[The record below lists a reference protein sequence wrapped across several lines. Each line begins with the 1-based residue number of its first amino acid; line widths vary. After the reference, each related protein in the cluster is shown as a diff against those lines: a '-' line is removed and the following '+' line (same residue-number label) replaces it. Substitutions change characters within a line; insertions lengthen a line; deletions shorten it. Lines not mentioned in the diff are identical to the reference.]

1 MLTVWS
7 GRNEKEVI
15 PINNTRKN
23 IARAKAIQRKNIQRL
38 KQLNPELDNK
48 SGIYFLTRNEPQI
61 YIGQARHLDERLASH
76 LSGYEQHIDLSLKAH
91 GLYSED
97 NPYGYKVN
105 FLHYPESKLDEME
118 QYYIQLYAEKGWAL
132 KNKTA
137 GSQGVGKVKIADFRP
152 AKGYMDGLKQGR
164 KNLAKELSHIIDTH
178 LTVSLKEGKENNK
191 VSQRAFE
198 KFKRLLEE
206 RSYEE

>member
-1 MLTVWS
+1 M
-7 GRNEKEVI
+7 I

-23 IARAKAIQRKNIQRL
+23 IARAKAIQRQNIQRL
-38 KQLNPELDNK
+38 KKLNPDIDNK

-76 LSGYEQHIDLSLKAH
+76 LSGYEQHIDRSLKAH

-137 GSQGVGKVKIADFRP
+137 GSQGVGKVKIADFKP
-152 AKGYMDGLKQGR
+152 AKGYMDGLNQGR
-164 KNLAKELSHIIDTH
+164 KNLAKELSHIIDKH
-178 LTVSLKEGKENNK
+178 LTVQLKPDKQHNK

-198 KFKRLLEE
+198 KFKGLLEE
-206 RSYEE
+206 GTRRED

>member
-1 MLTVWS
+1 M
-7 GRNEKEVI
+7 VI

-23 IARAKAIQRKNIQRL
+23 IARAKAIQRQNIQRL
-38 KQLNPELDNK
+38 KKLNPDIDNK

-76 LSGYEQHIDLSLKAH
+76 LSGYEQHIDRSLKAH

-137 GSQGVGKVKIADFRP
+137 GSQGIGKVKIADFKP
-152 AKGYMDGLKQGR
+152 AKGYHDGIKAGR
-164 KNLAKELSHIIDTH
+164 RSLARELSSIIDKH
-178 LTVSLKEGKENNK
+178 LTVTLRENKANNK
-191 VSQRAFE
+191 TSQRMLE
-198 KFKRLLEE
+198 KFKELIDENN
-206 RSYEE
+206 Y

>member
-1 MLTVWS
+1 MS
-7 GRNEKEVI
+7 QA
-15 PINNTRKN
+15 RKN
-23 IARAKAIQRKNIQRL
+23 IARVKSIQRQNIQRL
-38 KQLNPELDNK
+38 KKLNPDIDSK

-76 LSGYEQHIDLSLKAH
+76 LSGYEQHIDRSLKAH

-105 FLHYPESKLDEME
+105 FLHYPKSKLDEME

-137 GSQGVGKVKIADFRP
+137 GSQGVGKVKIADFKP
-152 AKGYMDGLKQGR
+152 AKGYMDGIKQGR
-164 KNLAKELSHIIDTH
+164 KNLAKELSHIIDKH
-178 LTVSLKEGKENNK
+178 LTVQLREDKQNNK
-191 VSQRAFE
+191 VSQKALE
-198 KFKRLLEE
+198 KFNRLLDE

>member
-1 MLTVWS
+1 MS
-7 GRNEKEVI
+7 QK
-15 PINNTRKN
+15 NNMRQ
-23 IARAKAIQRKNIQRL
+23 IKAIEKANRERL
-38 KQLNPELDNK
+38 LKVNPDLTDE
-48 SGIYFLTRNEPQI
+48 SGIYFLTRVQPEG
-61 YIGQARHLDERLASH
+61 YIGQAKHVCQRLCQH
-76 LSGYEQHIDLSLKAH
+76 LSGYDQYVDRSLKAH

-105 FLHYPESKLDEME
+105 FLPFPESKLDEME
-118 QYYIQLYAEKGWAL
+118 QYYIQKYLENGYRL

-137 GSQGVGKVKIADFRP
+137 GSQGVGKVKIADFKP

-178 LTVSLKEGKENNK
+178 LTIQLRDGKKNNK

-198 KFKRLLEE
+198 KFKGLLDE
-206 RSYEE
+206 RSYRE

>member
-1 MLTVWS
+1 MI
-7 GRNEKEVI
+7 K
-15 PINNTRKN
+15 INNTRKN
-23 IARAKAIQRKNIQRL
+23 IARAKAIQRQNIQRL
-38 KQLNPELDNK
+38 KKLNPNIDNK

-76 LSGYEQHIDLSLKAH
+76 LSGYEQHIDRSLKAH

-105 FLHYPESKLDEME
+105 FLHYPENKLDEME
-118 QYYIQLYAEKGWAL
+118 QYYIQLYAEKGWSL

-164 KNLAKELSHIIDTH
+164 KNLAKELSHIIDKH
-178 LTVSLKEGKENNK
+178 LTVKLREDKQKNK

-198 KFKRLLEE
+198 KFNSLLDE

>member
-1 MLTVWS
+1 MS
-7 GRNEKEVI
+7 QA
-15 PINNTRKN
+15 RKN
-23 IARAKAIQRKNIQRL
+23 IARVKSIQRQNIQRL
-38 KQLNPELDNK
+38 KKLNPDIDSK

-76 LSGYEQHIDLSLKAH
+76 LSGYEQHIDRSLKAH

-105 FLHYPESKLDEME
+105 FLHYPKSKLDEME

-137 GSQGVGKVKIADFRP
+137 GSQGVRKVKIADFKP

-164 KNLAKELSHIIDTH
+164 KNLAKELSHIIDKH
-178 LTVSLKEGKENNK
+178 LTVQLREDKQNNK
-191 VSQRAFE
+191 VSQKALE
-198 KFKRLLEE
+198 KFNRLLDE

>member
-1 MLTVWS
+1 MS
-7 GRNEKEVI
+7 QA
-15 PINNTRKN
+15 RKN
-23 IARAKAIQRKNIQRL
+23 IARVKSIQRQNIQRL
-38 KQLNPELDNK
+38 KKLNPDIDSK

-76 LSGYEQHIDLSLKAH
+76 VSGYEQHIDRSLKAH

-105 FLHYPESKLDEME
+105 FLHYPKSKLDEME

-137 GSQGVGKVKIADFRP
+137 GSQGVGKVKIADFKP

-164 KNLAKELSHIIDTH
+164 KNLAKELSHIIDKH
-178 LTVSLKEGKENNK
+178 LTVQLREDKQNNK
-191 VSQRAFE
+191 VSQKALE
-198 KFKRLLEE
+198 KFNRLLDE